1 MERKWEE
8 RLKKVEELAS
18 YYERNPLL
26 PVYRPKL
33 SKPFQPSP
41 VWKIFCRQAEAFHY
55 VKNCEEDVH
64 VFALEK
70 NTQNGQRFYLVT
82 TYCELWFYYTK
93 DYKTSLMHCYEVIP
107 EKDACKLYFD
117 LEFYKPSNPEAD
129 GKNMVAKLIK
139 LVSKKLEEI
148 YDVNCSS
155 KDVLNLDSS
164 TDEKFSRHLI
174 FLPHKTAFKNN
185 IHVGNFVRTILQPAV
200 ALLESEAAALTP
212 EGRASR
218 VFQSSAP
225 TAGLEGALINLPA
238 AEDTSKSCPSIAH
251 ETAETEMSQQGENSE
266 YSFLVVN
273 DKEGRKQLF
282 VDLGVYTK
290 NRNFRMY
297 KSSKAGKNVILKI
310 AEDNKFVPTC
320 QKNISL
326 EEAYFLSSLVCNV
339 GSGDDTKILTSDASE
354 EERKTSAF
362 LNSKTTRSAR
372 ESIEGYQESPYPE
385 IDSFVRSLVNKDGVQ
400 GGIRQWNYFSLEEII
415 VYDISGY
422 RWCENIGRAHKS
434 NNIMILKI
442 KKTGRLKIHIECFPL
457 PPRICLPFLFKEE
470 EEYAVMDES
479 ENKEGHSDPTDVSKG
494 SAFQENCVSRDL
506 LLGDSAWEHAND
518 DAWFLEATDDVELA
532 EAASDGLNGD
542 TEEIPD
548 EVLLEAV
555 RNHDSSAK
563 NPANLRP
570 G

>member
-1 MERKWEE
+1 MKRKWEE

-55 VKNCEEDVH
+55 VKTCEEVNSLSCEVLVLQSMCH
-64 VFALEK
+64 VYYEK
-70 NTQNGQRFYLVT
+70 LLLL
-82 TYCELWFYYTK
+82 CSLSK

-117 LEFYKPSNPEAD
+117 LEFYKPANPGAD
-129 GKNMVAKLIK
+129 GKSMVAKLIE
-139 LVSKKLEEI
+139 LVNKKLEEI
-148 YDVNCSS
+148 YDVKCSA

-164 TDEKFSRHLI
+164 TNEKFSRHLI
-174 FLPHKTAFKNN
+174 FLPHKTVFKNN
-185 IHVGNFVRTILQPAV
+185 IHVGNFVRSVLQPAV
-200 ALLESEAAALTP
+200 ALLEREAAGLTP

-218 VFQSSAP
+218 LCQSSAP
-225 TAGLEGALINLPA
+225 TPGAQGSLISPSA
-238 AEDTSKSCPSIAH
+238 AEDASKSCPSIAH
-251 ETAETEMSQQGENSE
+251 ETTERGMSQQGENSE
-266 YSFLVVN
+266 YAFLLVN

-282 VDLGVYTK
+282 VDLGKFYTK

-320 QKNISL
+320 EKNISP

-339 GSGDDTKILTSDASE
+339 GMHKNNTRGFVSLT
-354 EERKTSAF
+354 
-362 LNSKTTRSAR
+362 

-415 VYDISGY
+415 VYDIFGY

-434 NNIMILKI
+434 NNIMILVDL
-442 KKTGRLKIHIECFPL
+442 KKEVWYQKCHDPVCREQNFRSQSFPL
-457 PPRICLPFLFKEE
+457 PPRICLPFLFQEE
-470 EEYAVMDES
+470 EEYAVMDEN
-479 ENKEGHSDPTDVSKG
+479 ENKGHSDSTEVPKSSV
-494 SAFQENCVSRDL
+494 FQENCASRDL
-506 LLGDSAWEHAND
+506 LQSDSVWEQASD

-532 EAASDGLNGD
+532 EAMRDSLNGD
-542 TEEIPD
+542 PQEIPD

-555 RNHDSSAK
+555 RK
-563 NPANLRP
+563 
-570 G
+570 